1 MAIAAEHDGKA
12 LERSLQVPAGARG
25 LRATPRAR
33 GRALTRRL
41 LFAQLAPLVL
51 LALAVCAIYAVHAL
65 QRVPAAS
72 TAHALALSV
81 SLGQAAEFGV
91 FARRV
96 SSLDRLLQR
105 ALHQPGVVAA
115 VVYDQAGNAIVAR
128 GEASVLAPAL
138 IVGSDSPRVLAERA
152 GRLVVAAP
160 IVIEPLDVGDASGSG
175 DRARVANLA
184 ETIGWVQVDVDSGRD
199 TPGAGGAGLWILLF
213 ALGAVAFAALL
224 AVRLARSI
232 GDPAA
237 RLSEAL
243 GRLAAGDLNVRVP
256 VDAGS
261 EEFRA
266 LQEGLNSLARSIAD
280 SHRRML
286 ATIDIT
292 TDRLA
297 HQAMHDPLTGL
308 PNRRMFEQVLE
319 EAVLASRRAADHGT
333 LCYIDLDHFKHVND
347 SCGHAAGDALLGEV
361 AALIGQ
367 RMRAQDLICRIG
379 GDEFAL
385 ILRGCSPEDA
395 RRIAEDLCTAV
406 GALNFEW
413 EGKSFHIGASVGLAR
428 IDDPLNTPSAVLKA
442 ADTAC
447 YAAKR
452 TGRSQVM
459 EYCATLSC

>member
-96 SSLDRLLQR
+96 SSLDGLLQR
-105 ALHQPGVVAA
+105 ALQQPGVVAA

-160 IVIEPLDVGDASGSG
+160 IVIDPLDVGDASGSG

-199 TPGAGGAGLWILLF
+199 TPGAGGAGLWILLS
-213 ALGAVAFAALL
+213 ALGAVA
-224 AVRLARSI
+224 S
-232 GDPAA
+232 
-237 RLSEAL
+237 S
-243 GRLAAGDLNVRVP
+243 
-256 VDAGS
+256 
-261 EEFRA
+261 
-266 LQEGLNSLARSIAD
+266 
-280 SHRRML
+280 
-286 ATIDIT
+286 
-292 TDRLA
+292 
-297 HQAMHDPLTGL
+297 
-308 PNRRMFEQVLE
+308 
-319 EAVLASRRAADHGT
+319 
-333 LCYIDLDHFKHVND
+333 
-347 SCGHAAGDALLGEV
+347 ALLGEV